1 MTHTHAEQRSLI
13 EWLIMQEKVLR
24 LWIEEAVARAP
35 ANTDFVS
42 RLEAHH
48 AWLTEQI
55 DHFAEPHAA

>member
-1 MTHTHAEQRSLI
+1 MTHTHAEQWSLI

-35 ANTDFVS
+35 ANPDFIS

-48 AWLTEQI
+48 AWLAEQI
-55 DHFAEPHAA
+55 DHFAARSAA